1 MATDT
6 LTQTTKTQ
14 VPEYI
19 SDRQQQVLNQL
30 YGVKQVGN
38 EFLPDGTTPNP
49 DYVAP
54 KQGILQA
61 GQNIPQQLTAGLSP
75 AQTQAM
81 QMQQQGIGAYQP
93 YLDAATQTQ
102 AGAIDTVGRGV
113 ESIGQMQMGPD
124 AYKQYMDPY
133 QQNVTNEALKEID
146 RQSQMAGNQL
156 AGKAVQAGAFGG
168 SRFGLQQSELARNT
182 SDMRSRRIFE
192 DLSRNYQQAQGAS
205 RADNQQRIQQ
215 GAAFGQL
222 GQLTSGIGGAMAG
235 LGGQAQGMG
244 MQDVSSTLGI
254 GGLQQQQLQKQ
265 SDVGYQNQLNQMME
279 PYRRLS
285 FGSQSLQ
292 QLTPGAGTTQQ
303 TISPVPQGNP
313 YLQAAGTVGSMGVGL
328 GALMGRT

>member
-6 LTQTTKTQ
+6 LTQTTQTQ

-93 YLDAATQTQ
+93 YLDAATQTH

-146 RQSQMAGNQL
+146 RQSQMAENQL

-285 FGSQSLQ
+285 FGTQSLQ

-313 YLQAAGTVGSMGVGL
+313 YLQAAGAVGSIGTGL
-328 GALMGRT
+328 GALIGN